1 MSETGAGPDPS
12 SGAWRGHR
20 AGHGIRCIPSRD
32 SLVCNTMKR
41 SFAVAVLTLLLPGV
55 AHAQGDPRLVGLLPS
70 LLGGDAASD
79 FNQAIVS
86 QLSTLPLGSSAGG
99 FTFTFDPNTQTFTR
113 NSDSFGPS
121 LAERAT
127 TMGENTFN
135 VGAMYQRAT
144 YDSVAGRDLNNG
156 EIRFFVPDI
165 PAPGD
170 VVSAEL
176 AINLETDVV
185 VWYMTYGLTDRLDV
199 GTAVPIVR
207 VGLDATV
214 TPTLVQRG
222 DGSLPQGQ
230 GIPLPVQSASG
241 SATGLGDIVL
251 HTKYNFLKRP
261 GGGAAAVLDVRLP
274 TGDSDN
280 LLGTGSAS
288 GKLLFVA
295 STTLGRVAP
304 HFNGG
309 YTFVGDGANPE
320 IETDDEYNYVAGI
333 EAVVTDRVTVA
344 VDFIARTLTNVGRLR
359 LGAAPP
365 PTPESNAPG
374 NQLNRQEGDLHLR
387 HGAVGLKWNAGRTWL
402 LTTNVMFPL
411 NDAGL
416 VDNFTWSFGL
426 DWTR

>member
-1 MSETGAGPDPS
+1 M
-12 SGAWRGHR
+12 
-20 AGHGIRCIPSRD
+20 
-32 SLVCNTMKR
+32 
-41 SFAVAVLTLLLPGV
+41 
-55 AHAQGDPRLVGLLPS
+55 GLLPS

-79 FNQAIVS
+79 FNQAIVHGREHV
-86 QLSTLPLGSSAGG
+86 QC
-99 FTFTFDPNTQTFTR
+99 R
-113 NSDSFGPS
+113 
-121 LAERAT
+121 RH
-127 TMGENTFN
+127 
-135 VGAMYQRAT
+135 RAT

-156 EIRFFVPDI
+156 EIRVFVPDT
-165 PAPGD
+165 PMPGD
-170 VVSAEL
+170 VVSAEV

-207 VGLDATV
+207 VSLDATV
-214 TPTLVQRG
+214 TPTLVQRRG
-222 DGSLPQGQ
+222 GSLPPQ
-230 GIPLPVQSASG
+230 GIPLPVQSQAG

-251 HTKYNFLKRP
+251 HTKYNFLKRA

-344 VDFIARTLTNVGRLR
+344 VDFIARTLTTVGRLR

-365 PTPESNAPG
+365 PTPGSNAPG